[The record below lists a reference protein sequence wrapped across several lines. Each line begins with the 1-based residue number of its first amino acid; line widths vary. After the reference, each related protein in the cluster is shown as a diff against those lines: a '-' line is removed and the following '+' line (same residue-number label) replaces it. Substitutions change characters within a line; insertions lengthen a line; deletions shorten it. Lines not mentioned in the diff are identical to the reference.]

1 MLSQAMAGLLDDP
14 FQAVFRWAGRQ
25 TGNEAL
31 PFENPRQ
38 MVNALNNPALEAKAV
53 ARMHKMHYGAFYGK
67 ETRGP
72 FSGLAERELLNKGVG
87 KFGWR
92 SGLIQG
98 RPMMGWSIGVSHF
111 KGMVPIAV
119 IQGIFGGFTA
129 SRGHKVSGSLGGFA
143 KGIGFATGDL
153 IGTALGGPMLGYAV
167 GAAGERV
174 GAGFEEGVQML
185 HDFAYKVKHI
195 NMGGNYEDTQIAYSM
210 RQRAAQELGS
220 SVLNARQW
228 LGKEAAFMH
237 Q

>member
-1 MLSQAMAGLLDDP
+1 MIGQMMSGMLDDP
-14 FQAVFRWAGRQ
+14 FQAVFRMFGRR
-25 TGNEAL
+25 TGNRPIDYTDPAQLVSAL
-31 PFENPRQ
+31 R
-38 MVNALNNPALEAKAV
+38 NPATEATAV

-67 ETRGP
+67 ETRGV

-98 RPMMGWSIGVSHF
+98 RPMMGWSVGVSHF
-111 KGMVPIAV
+111 KGMMPIAT
-119 IQGIFGGFTA
+119 IQGIVGGFTA
-129 SRGHKVSGSLGGFA
+129 ARGHKVSGAMGGFA
-143 KGIGFATGDL
+143 KGMGFAVGDL

-174 GAGFEEGVQML
+174 GAGFEEGLQML
-185 HDFAYKVKHI
+185 HDFANKVKHI
-195 NMGGNYEDTQIAYSM
+195 NMGGNYEDTEIAYTM
-210 RQRAAQELGS
+210 RHRAAQELGS
-220 SVLNARQW
+220 SALNARQW